1 VLYPHHRKPYRVRH
15 LASLLLALAV
25 IFACIFELGV
35 VVGHQGQSAA
45 PPASRSEAAADGGL
59 AVRSSY
65 GFSFTADTATFDVS
79 GRTSAGGRTS
89 AVSGNDLKP
98 VLPLISA
105 TVRPRPGAVPGHL
118 AATEF
123 SIRINPDPST
133 LSDAAKK
140 PENLHL
146 TPEKIAANLFPVTG
160 GSEVTARRL
169 SSQAAELG
177 GTKVQKSTYEFT
189 GKHGGKSYAVVWT
202 GVLKSR
208 PFAVE
213 LEGLV
218 GSAEVPGEFGS
229 LLNSLDLSDG
239 QAVLGDSTFAQQTTS
254 VKGALD
260 SRYLSDAL
268 SPAVVQ
274 IFHTVCG
281 TLTIDGQ
288 PLGGSQCLSFSG
300 SGFLA
305 TSSGYIATNG
315 HVVVYTAKDA
325 LADLVTSNDDVLQ
338 AYLTGLGLTP
348 SQINAIKSD
357 PAALAALVARI
368 YDLPDSRLHFSGEG
382 EQTLVALGSDQPDT
396 KALVALKN
404 SSQLSR
410 FSYDSDTIK
419 PARVVD
425 SNYDPKDTL
434 TAVADPKA
442 GFSSSD
448 VALLKV
454 DVRNA
459 PAIPIET
466 GQVVQNERIV
476 IMGFPGN
483 ADNPLTDNQQ
493 TAVTVTD
500 GVVSSIREAA
510 GGHGRLYQSDA
521 DASHGNSGGPA
532 IDEQGKVIGLL
543 TYRYVDSEEGDAPAS
558 YIRDIADFKDLA
570 EDNGVSLSG
579 GSSTQNEWQNGLELY
594 SHSHYSAALKDF
606 ERVQAA
612 YPAQRLVADY
622 ISSAKEAVANGQD
635 VKDMPVDVL
644 ITVLIVALVVAGAT
658 SVLII
663 RHHAMHRVYRTSVPD
678 AAGHQP
684 VYLVKPQPS
693 PQSSPSQPPQPSQR
707 PSEHTGQARPPVP
720 QTRPPQVPPY
730 HDDRAGRSVRPGHI
744 GHTNADHAAK

>member
-1 VLYPHHRKPYRVRH
+1 MARGVVKRVRRRQHDVLVLYPHHRKPYRVRH

-25 IFACIFELGV
+25 IFACVFELGI
-35 VVGHQGQSAA
+35 VVGQGRSAT
-45 PPASRSEAAADGGL
+45 PPAPRSGAAADSGL

-79 GRTSAGGRTS
+79 GRTATGDRT
-89 AVSGNDLKP
+89 APVSGSDLKA

-105 TVRPRPGAVPGHL
+105 TVRPKPGAVQGRL
-118 AATEF
+118 AAAEL
-123 SIRINPDPST
+123 SVRINPDP
-133 LSDAAKK
+133 LALGEAAKK

-146 TPEKIAANLFPVTG
+146 TPQKIAANLFPVTG

-169 SSQAAELG
+169 SSQAANLG

-189 GKHGGKSYAVVWT
+189 GKHGGKSYAVIWT

-229 LLNSLDLSDG
+229 LLNSMDLSDG
-239 QAVLGDSTFAQQTTS
+239 QAVLGDSIFAPQTASAEGT
-254 VKGALD
+254 LD

-281 TLTIDGQ
+281 VLTINGH
-288 PLGGSQCLSFSG
+288 PLGNSQCLSFSG

-325 LADLVTSNDDVLQ
+325 MADLVTSNDNVLK
-338 AYLTGLGLTP
+338 AYLIGLGLTLT
-348 SQINAIKSD
+348 QINAIKSD
-357 PAALAALVARI
+357 PAALAAMVAKI
-368 YDLPDSRLHFSGEG
+368 YDLPDSMLHFSNEG

-404 SSQLSR
+404 SSQLAR
-410 FSYDSDTIK
+410 FSYNSGTIK
-419 PARVVD
+419 PAQVVD
-425 SNYDPKDTL
+425 YNYDPKDNL

-459 PAIPIET
+459 PTIPIET
-466 GQVVQNERIV
+466 DRVVQNERIV

-543 TYRYVDSEEGDAPAS
+543 TYRYVDSDQGDAPAS
-558 YIRDIADFKDLA
+558 YIRDISDFRDLA
-570 EDNGVSLSG
+570 DDNGVALG
-579 GSSTQNEWQNGLELY
+579 GSSPTQNEWQDGLELY

-606 ERVQAA
+606 ERVRAA

-622 ISSAKEAVANGQD
+622 ISSAKDAIAAGQD
-635 VKDMPVDVL
+635 VKDVPVDAL
-644 ITVLIVALVVAGAT
+644 IIVLVVALMIAGTT

-663 RHHAMHRVYRTSVPD
+663 RHHGMHRVYRTSVPD

-693 PQSSPSQPPQPSQR
+693 QPRPSQAPQAKPAQAKSQPPAS
-707 PSEHTGQARPPVP
+707 SSTSG
-720 QTRPPQVPPY
+720 
-730 HDDRAGRSVRPGHI
+730 
-744 GHTNADHAAK
+744 HAAASSN